1 MTILNAAQEAAGM
14 ERRKKTTKRPK
25 PKTILRLPDLE
36 QSKKC
41 SSQLAR
47 SGEFKRVVLASII
60 CLFRTHRNLWL
71 ENLALRQQLA
81 VLKRKH
87 PRPRLTAFD
96 KLFWVLAQTYW
107 PRWKQALIVV
117 SPETVVRWRRTGFQM
132 YWSWLSR
139 HQICFGRKRISR
151 ELRELI
157 CKMAAENPSWGAPRI
172 HGELQMLG
180 FDVAERTVSRWVQK
194 APRDPEK
201 RNRWKAFLKNHREA
215 IAAMD
220 FFTVHTVTFGILY
233 CFFLIAHDRRRI
245 LHFNVTRNGKQAQEN
260 FIPKPLAEWS
270 CRALGGELPP
280 RFARSCDRA
289 QREAPETPSQRIRP
303 LLSRRPHTS
312 RTRQGDSRWEGAICV
327 GWPGHRALL
336 VGLRGPPLRPSCVE
350 KRETKTFQR
359 EISVQ
364 VRLFASTEARGA
376 LPGPFLCC
384 WFPARNNSSSDSESR
399 RAFWRTTT

>member
-1 MTILNAAQEAAGM
+1 MLHAIGFL
-14 ERRKKTTKRPK
+14 
-25 PKTILRLPDLE
+25 
-36 QSKKC
+36 
-41 SSQLAR
+41 
-47 SGEFKRVVLASII
+47 LASII

-96 KLFWVLAQTYW
+96 KLFWVLAQRYW

-117 SPETVVRWRRTGFQM
+117 SPETVVRWHRTGFQM

-194 APRDPEK
+194 APRDPGK

-245 LHFNVTRNGKQAQEN
+245 LHFNVTRNPTSLWIVQQFREAFPFKALHKYLILDRDKKFGLDVIAA
-260 FIPKPLAEWS
+260 IRAMGSRPKRTSFRSPWQHGVAERWVES
-270 CRALGGELPP
+270 CRRDLLDHVIVLNERHLKRLLSEYVRYYHEDRTHLGL
-280 RFARSCDRA
+280 DK
-289 QREAPETPSQRIRP
+289 ETPGGRVRSALDGRVVGRARLGVLHQRYDRV
-303 LLSRRPHTS
+303 
-312 RTRQGDSRWEGAICV
+312 A
-327 GWPGHRALL
+327 
-336 VGLRGPPLRPSCVE
+336 
-350 KRETKTFQR
+350 
-359 EISVQ
+359 
-364 VRLFASTEARGA
+364 
-376 LPGPFLCC
+376 
-384 WFPARNNSSSDSESR
+384 
-399 RAFWRTTT
+399 